1 MGRASAWMV
10 GWFKVFSWLF
20 AGRTITQMEAAV
32 GGQVW
37 AATPLDG
44 CCIGWQWVI
53 PAVRVPW

>member
-1 MGRASAWMV
+1 MV
-10 GWFKVFSWLF
+10 GWVKVFSWLF